1 MNDEKDSTG
10 RVDYKKLYY
19 ALFAEVSKIT
29 DQLVQ
34 IQQDT
39 EERFLDMSE
48 EE

>member
-1 MNDEKDSTG
+1 MTKKIRPTASIT
-10 RVDYKKLYY
+10 KKLYY

-34 IQQDT
+34 IQQDA